1 VRSDTYTYQQG
12 TSILLLRPHRV
23 DCLLLSLISSS
34 GSIALSSRSITSH
47 SLIGGG
53 SISSSGSSSSGLE
66 TGLIL
71 GLSILEETLE
81 DIVELGVAAGT
92 TLEGLCEARVFGSVD
107 TSTTEEIRE
116 LVLID
121 VLLELGFAHELDAGL
136 GDLIEPGRDDGP
148 DSLWTE

>member
-1 VRSDTYTYQQG
+1 M
-12 TSILLLRPHRV
+12 LRPHRV
-23 DCLLLSLISSS
+23 DCLLLSLLSSNR
-34 GSIALSSRSITSH
+34 SIVLSALSSRSITSH

-81 DIVELGVAAGT
+81 DIVELGVTTGT
-92 TLEGLCEARVFGSVD
+92 ALEGLCEARVFGGVD
-107 TSTTEEIRE
+107 TSAAEEIRE

-136 GDLIEPGRDDGP
+136 GDLVEPGRHDGP
-148 DSLWTE
+148 DSLRTE